1 MSNTPRAMRRRR
13 RHSGST
19 GLTLLAGLGVSIL
32 VTLAGVALFA
42 LLMQLIR
49 PADGVI
55 RIFNQV
61 LKLIAI
67 GAGVAFTIRRTGGG
81 LFQGALIGLVYMLL
95 GVGVYALLTGMSP
108 SAAALLADLCMGL
121 ASGGMIALL
130 LGRGR

>member
-1 MSNTPRAMRRRR
+1 MSNTTRAMRRHR
-13 RHSGST
+13 RHNHST
-19 GLTLLAGLGVSIL
+19 VFTLMAGLGVSIL

-61 LKLIAI
+61 LKLVAI
-67 GAGVAFTIRRTGGG
+67 GAGVAFTVRRTGGG
-81 LFQGALIGLVYMLL
+81 PLQGALIGLIYMLL
-95 GVGVYALLTGMSP
+95 GVGVYAMLTGLGL
-108 SAAALLADLCMGL
+108 SAATLLADLGMGL